1 VPVEIQEFEV
11 IADVQQPEHSTPA
24 AVAQAAPSPAHIAH
38 EVESTLRKLLARQA
52 RLRAT

>member
-11 IADVQQPEHSTPA
+11 LAEVQQREQGMPA
-24 AVAQAAPSPAHIAH
+24 AAQAAPSPAHIAR
-38 EVESTLRKLLARQA
+38 EVEATLRKLVARQA

>member
-11 IADVQQPEHSTPA
+11 IAEVQQQEQGTPA
-24 AVAQAAPSPAHIAH
+24 AVAQAAPSPAHIAR
-38 EVESTLRKLLARQA
+38 EVEATLGKLLARHA